1 MSKKYA
7 LISVS
12 DKKGVVDFGRE
23 LSQLGYEILSTGG
36 TARSL
41 EEAGVPVKSVS
52 EETGFPEILEGRLK
66 TLHPKIHGGILGK
79 REDET
84 HRQQMSDHEISPID
98 LVVVNLYPFAQ
109 TIAKEGVTRAEAI
122 ENIDIGGPTMV
133 RAAAKNY
140 QDVGVIVNPARYEE
154 VIKEL
159 KEKGSLS
166 FETKFKL
173 AVEAFTHTAEYDSVI
188 SGYLSDQLPEETR
201 FRDTYILP
209 YKKVQALRYG
219 ENPQQQAA
227 FYREIN
233 PSLSS
238 LAMARQIQGK
248 ELSFNNINDTN
259 AAWELVQEFTEPT
272 VVAIKH
278 ANPCGVGT
286 APDLHEA
293 YLKAYDSDPVSI
305 FGGIIAVNNKVD
317 LKTAEEILKIFIEV
331 IIAPDYDKE
340 ALEAFQAKK
349 DIRVLQAKLED
360 IDREELDF
368 KKVSGGLLVQELDK
382 VPMSIENW
390 KVVTKRKPTDRE
402 LEDLLFGMRVVKHVK
417 SNAIILAKNLQTIG
431 VGAGQMNR
439 VGAARIAIDQAGE
452 KAKGSVLASDAFFPF
467 PDTVVEA
474 AKAGVTA
481 LVQPGGSLKDEE
493 AIEVANSYDMT
504 LLFTGRRYF
513 KH

>member
-1 MSKKYA
+1 MSTRYA
-7 LISVS
+7 LLSVS
-12 DKKGVVDFGRE
+12 DKRGVVDFARE
-23 LSQLGYEILSTGG
+23 LSQLGFEILSTGG

-52 EETGFPEILEGRLK
+52 EVTGFPEILEGRLK

-84 HRQQMSDHEISPID
+84 HRNQMSEHEISPID

-109 TIAKEGVTRAEAI
+109 TIAKEGVTLEEAI

-140 QDVGVIVNPARYEE
+140 LDVGVIVNPARYAE
-154 VIKEL
+154 VIKEI

-166 FETKFKL
+166 SETKFRL

-188 SGYLSDQLPEETR
+188 SGYLSEQLSEENK
-201 FRDTYILP
+201 FKDTYILP
-209 YKKVQALRYG
+209 YKKAQELRYG

-238 LAMARQIQGK
+238 IAMARQIQGK

-305 FGGIIAVNNKVD
+305 FGGIIAVNKKVD
-317 LKTAEEILKIFIEV
+317 LKTAQEILKIFIEV

-349 DIRVLQAKLED
+349 DIRVLQAKLEEKERD
-360 IDREELDF
+360 ELDF
-368 KKVSGGLLVQELDK
+368 KKVSGGLLVQELDT
-382 VPMSIENW
+382 VPLSKENW
-390 KVVTKRKPTDRE
+390 KIVTKRKPTERE

-417 SNAIILAKNLQTIG
+417 SNAIVLAKNLQTIG

-439 VGAARIAIDQAGE
+439 VGAARIAIEQAGE
-452 KAKGSVLASDAFFPF
+452 KARGSVLASDAFFPF

-493 AIEVANSYDMT
+493 AIEVANSYDMA

>member
-382 VPMSIENW
+382 VPLSIENW

-439 VGAARIAIDQAGE
+439 VGAARIAIEQAGE

>member
-1 MSKKYA
+1 MSTKYA

-12 DKKGVVDFGRE
+12 DKAGVVDFGRE

-52 EETGFPEILEGRLK
+52 EITGFPEILEGRLK

-166 FETKFKL
+166 SETKFKL

-382 VPMSIENW
+382 VPLSIENW

-439 VGAARIAIDQAGE
+439 VGAARIAIEQAGE

>member
-166 FETKFKL
+166 PETKFKL

-382 VPMSIENW
+382 VPLSIENW

-439 VGAARIAIDQAGE
+439 VGAARIAIEQAGE

>member
-166 FETKFKL
+166 SETKFKL

-382 VPMSIENW
+382 VPLSIENW

-439 VGAARIAIDQAGE
+439 VGAARIAIEQAGE